1 MLRSLLLS
9 GDRETVRVFGR
20 LFKDLEVD
28 MDQCGEI
35 ESALSQ
41 AVEHHYDAVLIDDSL
56 EDAHVALQKLIE
68 LPSCSTSVRIVM
80 ADPSTVLHT
89 VFRATTQV
97 VIYKPLSPDRVR
109 HGLRAVRNLMTRERR
124 RGTARVMTTLPARM
138 SPAHARGPGKQITIS
153 DLSETGASI
162 RCDLDH
168 LPASGN
174 VNLDFSL
181 PNEPHI
187 IHATAE
193 LVWQDNK
200 ERAGLRFLDMP
211 SDARKRLAKW
221 IKEHPAGEHRPYGI
235 AARAGR

>member
-1 MLRSLLLS
+1 MLRSLVLS
-9 GDRETVRVFGR
+9 SDRDTVRVFGR
-20 LFKDLEVD
+20 IFKDLEVD
-28 MDQCGEI
+28 MDHCGETVA
-35 ESALSQ
+35 ALSQ
-41 AVEHHYDAVLIDDSL
+41 AVEHHYDAIIIDDSF
-56 EDAHVALQKLIE
+56 EDGHVLLPKLIE
-68 LPSCSTSVRIVM
+68 LPSCSTAVRIVL
-80 ADPSTVLHT
+80 ADPGAVLHK
-89 VFRATTQV
+89 VFRNTQV

-124 RGTARVMTTLPARM
+124 RGNARVMTTLLARM
-138 SPAHARGPGKQITIS
+138 SPAHARGPGKQITIT
-153 DLSETGASI
+153 DLSETGTAI

-181 PNEPHI
+181 PNEPEI

-221 IKEHPAGEHRPYGI
+221 IKEHPAGEQRPFGI
-235 AARAGR
+235 AARAGK